1 MIRNLKV
8 LGLVLVA
15 VFAMSA
21 VAASAAFAAVEFHS
35 EVATTTLKG
44 EQVGTNVFH
53 AGAGH
58 DVECTTAKYEGTTTA
73 ATVPKVEV
81 RPTFS
86 GCRAFGFATTDVNTN
101 SCTLFIE
108 AEAQKGYYENS
119 THTGVCSAIVLT
131 PTFLGSSVCTVNIKP
146 GTTKYALDLTNEVTI
161 DEPEPKK
168 FVETPTTRD
177 IKVTS
182 TATGVPYEEVS
193 GGGCGVGSGTNGE
206 LTGSV
211 TTKGFNSLGAQVGI
225 WKL

>member
-21 VAASAAFAAVEFHS
+21 VAASGAFAAVEFHS
-35 EVATTTLKG
+35 EIAATTLKG

-73 ATVPKVEV
+73 VTQASVEV

-101 SCTLFIE
+101 SCTLWIV
-108 AEAQKGYYENS
+108 AATLKGFYQNS
-119 THTGVCSAIVLT
+119 THTGVCPAIVLT
-131 PTFLGSSVCTVNIKP
+131 PTFLGSSVCTVNVKP
-146 GTTKYALDLTNEVTI
+146 GTTEYNLDVTNEGSS
-161 DEPEPKK
+161 
-168 FVETPTTRD
+168 TTRD
-177 IKVTS
+177 VKVTS

-211 TTKGFNSLGAQVGI
+211 TTKGFNSGGTQVGI
-225 WKL
+225 WRQ